1 MKKVLVALAMVLGT
15 GSSVVFAQEVNN
27 SSAVV
32 AEAQVPQDEFV
43 KMDPTELPQAILL
56 TLAKNYEG
64 SSVKEAYVKVK
75 DEAKIYKIIILTQDG
90 QETEDGIRDTSVT
103 GVQTCAL
110 PISREKRI
118 PVRDESEFLHI
129 TTACGSYQST
139 SCCTPR
145 RSRIS
150 AICSNAQPTSDSMCG
165 IKLCPISVREY
176 STRGGTSA
184 YTFLMTSPSV
194 SNERSVTVSIRCE
207 MSPIVF

>member
-90 QETEDGIRDTSVT
+90 LVIRNVYAEVPPRVEYSLTEMGHSLMPHIESLVGWALEHMADILERR
-103 GVQTCAL
+103 GVQQ
-110 PISREKRI
+110 E
-118 PVRDESEFLHI
+118 VD
-129 TTACGSYQST
+129 
-139 SCCTPR
+139 
-145 RSRIS
+145 
-150 AICSNAQPTSDSMCG
+150 
-165 IKLCPISVREY
+165 
-176 STRGGTSA
+176 
-184 YTFLMTSPSV
+184 
-194 SNERSVTVSIRCE
+194 
-207 MSPIVF
+207 